1 MAARRS
7 LTSLGQGDKIAA
19 TVTDAAALPP
29 DRLSLLRRWFEQGIP
44 FNRFLGI
51 RLHALERGR
60 CVLRLPWRDELVGD
74 ASRPAVHG
82 GVLSTLIDTAG
93 GGACFAALDRVEDRL
108 STVDLRVDYLRPGG
122 AADLWCQGEVVR
134 MGNRVGVARMAVYS
148 GGLPGPGEPDQPIAT
163 GQAVYNIVRRAE
175 E

>member
-1 MAARRS
+1 VTKAPA
-7 LTSLGQGDKIAA
+7 LT
-19 TVTDAAALPP
+19 P
-29 DRLSLLRRWFEQGIP
+29 DRLHLLRQWFEQGIP

-51 RLHALERGR
+51 RLHVLERGR
-60 CVLRLPWRDELVGD
+60 CVLWLPWRDELVGD
-74 ASRPAVHG
+74 ATRPAVHG

-93 GGACFAALDRVEDRL
+93 GGACFSALDRAEDRL

-134 MGNRVGVARMAVYS
+134 MGNRVGVARMTVWS
-148 GGLPGPGEPDQPIAT
+148 GRQPAAGEPEKAVAT

-175 E
+175 D

>member
-1 MAARRS
+1 MTKAPA
-7 LTSLGQGDKIAA
+7 LT
-19 TVTDAAALPP
+19 P
-29 DRLSLLRRWFEQGIP
+29 DRLSLLRQWFEQGIP

-60 CVLRLPWRDELVGD
+60 CVLWLPWRDELVGD

-93 GGACFAALDRVEDRL
+93 GGACFSALDRAEDRL

-122 AADLWCQGEVVR
+122 PADLWCQGEVVR
-134 MGNRVGVARMAVYS
+134 MGNRVGVARMTLWS
-148 GGLPGPGEPDQPIAT
+148 GRMPEAGEPSDPVAT
-163 GQAVYNIVRRAE
+163 GQAVYNIVRRTE
-175 E
+175 D